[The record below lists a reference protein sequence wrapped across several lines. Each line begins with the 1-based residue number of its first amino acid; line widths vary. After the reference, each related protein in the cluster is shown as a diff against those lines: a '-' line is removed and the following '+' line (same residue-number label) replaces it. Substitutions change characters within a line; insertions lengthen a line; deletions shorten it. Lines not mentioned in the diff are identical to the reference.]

1 MSGCG
6 YHLADRDRWIGWSEE
21 QMTRRRPFVVQNSRF
36 LILGKKKRPNLA
48 SKVLSKCVN
57 RVSADWLIRFGFEP
71 VLLETFLDP
80 VRFRGTCYKASGW
93 TQVGSTRGF
102 RRDGRGIG
110 RVMTCFRSLAALLL
124 ARGKEST
131 RVLQRRLSGKPH
143 LLLHL
148 LKSSGAAEW
157 EKRAKPYAP
166 A

>member
-1 MSGCG
+1 
-6 YHLADRDRWIGWSEE
+6 
-21 QMTRRRPFVVQNSRF
+21 
-36 LILGKKKRPNLA
+36 
-48 SKVLSKCVN
+48 
-57 RVSADWLIRFGFEP
+57 
-71 VLLETFLDP
+71 
-80 VRFRGTCYKASGW
+80 
-93 TQVGSTRGF
+93 
-102 RRDGRGIG
+102 
-110 RVMTCFRSLAALLL
+110 MTCFRSLAALLL